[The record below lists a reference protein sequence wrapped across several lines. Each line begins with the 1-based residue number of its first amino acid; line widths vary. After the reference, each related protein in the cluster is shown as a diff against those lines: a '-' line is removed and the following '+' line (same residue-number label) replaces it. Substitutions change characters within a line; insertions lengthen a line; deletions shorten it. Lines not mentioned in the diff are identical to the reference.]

1 MRFVLLLINNQQAEG
16 VGMKID
22 ITINGEI
29 QVYGD
34 EKEISFE
41 KIVNGGGGDGVTLS
55 WEELAELVMD

>member
-1 MRFVLLLINNQQAEG
+1 MEG